1 MYRQQDIVYR
11 YDGSWQGFLCC
22 VYESVYQKTLP
33 FAVLALDE
41 PCLTLFPERF
51 VDSDT
56 EKARRVSA
64 SFSKK
69 LGFGAR
75 ELVMQAFLCDQPNKE
90 LAILRFLLL
99 GYQVG
104 PQVMAMLGHPDV
116 APVRRMEQQVTHEA
130 HQFTGFVR
138 FADYGEFLGASIAPK
153 SYVLPLLRAH
163 FCQRYPEENFIIYD
177 RTHRAALIYQEHKA
191 GYAQLAQPPAFPP
204 VSEAEARFQA
214 LWKQFYKTIAIE
226 ARKNPKVRAAHCSKR
241 YWPDMLELQD
251 ER

>member
-1 MYRQQDIVYR
+1 MYR
-11 YDGSWQGFLCC
+11 YDGSWEGFLCC
-22 VYESVYQKTLP
+22 VYECVYQRVVP
-33 FAVLALDE
+33 FAILPLDE
-41 PCLTLFPERF
+41 PCMTLFPEQF
-51 VDSDT
+51 VQTDAGR
-56 EKARRVSA
+56 ARRVSA

-75 ELVMQAFLCDQPNKE
+75 ELVMQAFLCGEEQKE

-104 PQVMAMLGHPDV
+104 PRVMAMLGHQDV

-130 HQFTGFVR
+130 HQFTGFLR
-138 FADYGEFLGASIAPK
+138 FADYGEFLGASITPK

-177 RTHRAALIYQEHKA
+177 RTHKAALLYQQHRA
-191 GYAQLAQPPAFPP
+191 SYAQLAEPPVFPQ
-204 VSEAEARFQA
+204 VSEAEAGFQA
-214 LWKQFYKTIAIE
+214 LWKQFYKTIAIQ
-226 ARKNPKVRAAHCSKR
+226 ARTNPKLRSTHCPKR
-241 YWPDMLELQD
+241 YWVDMLELWG